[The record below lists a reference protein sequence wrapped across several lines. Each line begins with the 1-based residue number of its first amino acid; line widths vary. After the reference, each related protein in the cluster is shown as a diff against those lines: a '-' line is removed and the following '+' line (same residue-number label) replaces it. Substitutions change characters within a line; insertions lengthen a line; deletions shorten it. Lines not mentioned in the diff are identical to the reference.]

1 MDPYR
6 LDNLDTYSNLL
17 YVQEMK
23 TQLADLAHKVVLV
36 DKYRVETCCVI
47 GNYYSLRSDHPKAV
61 LYFRRALKLNP
72 QFLSAWTLMGH
83 EYMEMKNT
91 NAAIQSYRHA
101 IEINSRDYRAWY
113 GLGQTYE
120 ILKMYFYCLYYYKQ
134 AQQLKPNDSRMI
146 IALGETYEKL
156 EKTEN
161 ALKCYYKACTVGDI
175 EGQALIKLAKYLLRS
190 DQVSMHS
197 RFF

>member
-1 MDPYR
+1 
-6 LDNLDTYSNLL
+6 
-17 YVQEMK
+17 
-23 TQLADLAHKVVLV
+23 
-36 DKYRVETCCVI
+36 
-47 GNYYSLRSDHPKAV
+47 
-61 LYFRRALKLNP
+61 
-72 QFLSAWTLMGH
+72 MGH

-101 IEINSRDYRAWY
+101 IGRPSWCNFPNNFEFAEINSRDYRAWY

-175 EGQALIKLAKYLLRS
+175 EGQALIKLAKYLLRR